1 MTNENR
7 KTRAVH
13 GVTAPP
19 VRPTVLGAALVAGAV
34 SLPVGVTIQLISLL
48 VL

>member
-1 MTNENR
+1 MTNKNR

-13 GVTAPP
+13 GVTTPP

-34 SLPVGVTIQLISLL
+34 SLPVGITIQLISLL